1 MIGITDVCG
10 RGKSVLVCKLA
21 EKLRGNGGLLRGTIQ
36 TASNFL
42 VDRRS
47 NTIISGGKNQG
58 ER

>member
-1 MIGITDVCG
+1 MIGITGICG
-10 RGKSVLVCKLA
+10 RGKSMLVCKLA
-21 EKLRGNGGLLRGTIQ
+21 EKLRGNGGLLRGTTQ